1 MFLCGTYRWL
11 RVTIVC
17 VVVYTVHMCDMYGSS
32 RHNTCVSGSSVSGG
46 RFSAVTV
53 RRLFYHGD
61 REVSV
66 GCWCSSGGGSVSWWG
81 EKTIACI

>member
-17 VVVYTVHMCDMYGSS
+17 VVVYTVHRCDMYGSS

-61 REVSV
+61 REYT
-66 GCWCSSGGGSVSWWG
+66 WQGGERGMLV
-81 EKTIACI
+81 